1 MRLRPT
7 GAVYDALPDPVDVWG
22 GGHLSH
28 FPPLNPLLLRHL
40 DSGHLWRLYTLPN
53 TAGYKSLPM
62 DIECF
67 LVNDVYF

>member
-40 DSGHLWRLYTLPN
+40 DSGHLWLPI
-53 TAGYKSLPM
+53 TAGYKSLPK